1 MDGVIGFVEDLGP
14 NLQLVLERMPMIVD
28 GVITTMQATV
38 LGALLAL
45 VIAFVFGLAQISK
58 LLVVRVVARVFVEF
72 FRGTSLVVQL
82 FWLAFVMPQLPY
94 PLGFQLEPM
103 LVAVLA
109 LGLNYGAYAAEVVR
123 GSIGSVPKGQY
134 EAISALSLSPA
145 RGMFRIVIPQAWALM
160 IPSLSNLWIQLLKGS
175 AIVNTVLLYDLF
187 FQVEQLRDRT
197 GTWFAYIFALLAYYL
212 LAWLIVIL
220 MNGLEIRAKHRIGR
234 GPGLTENWRA
244 LFQAPGTTPS
254 GKRSLRAVKDKASAR
269 VATTSAGGVT
279 P

>member
-1 MDGVIGFVEDLGP
+1 MILDGVQVTL
-14 NLQLVLERMPMIVD
+14 L
-28 GVITTMQATV
+28 ATV
-38 LGALLAL
+38 LGGALAL
-45 VIAFVFGLAQISK
+45 VIAFVFGIAQVSK
-58 LLVVRVVARVFVEF
+58 FMVVRGVARVFVEF

-94 PLGFQLEPM
+94 PLGFRLEP
-103 LVAVLA
+103 LLIGVLA

-160 IPSLSNLWIQLLKGS
+160 LPSLSNLWIQLLKGS

-197 GTWFAYIFALLAYYL
+197 GTWFAYSFALLSYYL
-212 LAWLIVIL
+212 IAWLIVIL
-220 MNGLEIRAKHRIGR
+220 MNGLEVRAKHRIGR
-234 GPGLTENWRA
+234 GPA
-244 LFQAPGTTPS
+244 LSQSWGSLFRPPGTS
-254 GKRSLRAVKDKASAR
+254 GRTAR
-269 VATTSAGGVT
+269 VVRDHSDAKLAGPVGGGGLA
-279 P
+279 